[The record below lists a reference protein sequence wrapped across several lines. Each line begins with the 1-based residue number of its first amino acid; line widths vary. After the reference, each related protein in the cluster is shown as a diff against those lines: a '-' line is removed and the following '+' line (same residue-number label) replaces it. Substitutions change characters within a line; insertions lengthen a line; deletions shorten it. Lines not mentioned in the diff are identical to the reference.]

1 MLDLT
6 WCVTFGEFPVPLSL
20 SLFIC
25 KVGMV
30 KGVIRSQ
37 WGHAFKYDLA

>member
-1 MLDLT
+1 MLELT
-6 WCVTFGEFPVPLSL
+6 WYVTSGEFPVPLSL
-20 SLFIC
+20 GFLIC

-37 WGHAFKYDLA
+37 